1 LAVIFKINQLK
12 TARAMRTYDGI
23 YADKKR
29 FTTSIKTWA
38 EEDRP
43 REKMLTYGNAALTD
57 ADLLA
62 IMIGSGTADANAMD
76 IAEDILHSVNG
87 NFSELGRRSVKDLM
101 KFKGIGEA
109 KAITIAAALE
119 IGRRRQ
125 LSDIVKREDI
135 GTAYD
140 VFQLMLPTLI
150 DLPHEEFWVVLMNNA
165 SVVMGKHRISSGGV
179 GGVLVDAK
187 MVFRPAIEALA
198 TTLILVHNHPSGQ
211 LKPSPKD
218 ITMTEKFC
226 AAGKLLDIK
235 VADHVIIAN
244 SGYYSFAES
253 GKM

>member
-1 LAVIFKINQLK
+1 
-12 TARAMRTYDGI
+12 MRTYNMVQTN
-23 YADKKR
+23 KQR

-43 REKMLTYGNAALTD
+43 REKMLTFGNAALTD

-87 NFSELGRRSVKDLM
+87 SFSELGRRSVKDLM

-125 LSDIVKREDI
+125 LSDIVKNDNI
-135 GTAYD
+135 GNGYD
-140 VFQLMLPTLI
+140 VFQLMLPHLI
-150 DLPHEEFWVVLMNNA
+150 DLPHEEFWIVLMNNA

-198 TTLILVHNHPSGQ
+198 STLILVHNHPSGQ

-253 GKM
+253 GKI